1 MYANITQWTKNRN
14 RSDALENCKLR
25 CSYDMYDCLDGNVDA
40 PNMLMSVNNIK
51 EKCNEKCSFKI
62 PNHDLPVLVQDAN
75 ISSPDTPPDFDNAD
89 NNFPLDQFAP
99 HITASN
105 WSDYR
110 KELLTYIYIYI
121 YMATG
126 TLRWKNDVDSRKAYY
141 ELQQID
147 KLTFYKNILKI
158 LYFIAVF
165 VFIIKAIVIKRQFK
179 NKFLWF
185 ITFILILFPFMLTY
199 IRTLYLNVL
208 SFIDNILP
216 KNVYSDI

>member
-1 MYANITQWTKNRN
+1 MAEGAETEQENIEIQMQNLV
-14 RSDALENCKLR
+14 DLEQ
-25 CSYDMYDCLDGNVDA
+25 SAG
-40 PNMLMSVNNIK
+40 
-51 EKCNEKCSFKI
+51 
-62 PNHDLPVLVQDAN
+62 
-75 ISSPDTPPDFDNAD
+75 ISSTYLNGSGTTGENAD
-89 NNFPLDQFAP
+89 
-99 HITASN
+99 
-105 WSDYR
+105 
-110 KELLTYIYIYI
+110 
-121 YMATG
+121 
-126 TLRWKNDVDSRKAYY
+126 VDGRKAYY

-165 VFIIKAIVIKRQFK
+165 VFIIKAIVIKRKFK

>member
-1 MYANITQWTKNRN
+1 
-14 RSDALENCKLR
+14 
-25 CSYDMYDCLDGNVDA
+25 
-40 PNMLMSVNNIK
+40 MS
-51 EKCNEKCSFKI
+51 
-62 PNHDLPVLVQDAN
+62 
-75 ISSPDTPPDFDNAD
+75 
-89 NNFPLDQFAP
+89 
-99 HITASN
+99 TA
-105 WSDYR
+105 
-110 KELLTYIYIYI
+110 E
-121 YMATG
+121 A
-126 TLRWKNDVDSRKAYY
+126 DVDVQMLNTAVLSEVAGISTSYLNGSGSIGEQADVDGRKAYY

-165 VFIIKAIVIKRQFK
+165 VFIIKAIVIKRKFK

>member
-1 MYANITQWTKNRN
+1 
-14 RSDALENCKLR
+14 
-25 CSYDMYDCLDGNVDA
+25 
-40 PNMLMSVNNIK
+40 
-51 EKCNEKCSFKI
+51 
-62 PNHDLPVLVQDAN
+62 
-75 ISSPDTPPDFDNAD
+75 
-89 NNFPLDQFAP
+89 
-99 HITASN
+99 
-105 WSDYR
+105 
-110 KELLTYIYIYI
+110 
-121 YMATG
+121 MATG
-126 TLRWKNDVDSRKAYY
+126 TLDGKNDVDSRKAYY

-158 LYFIAVF
+158 LYFIAVI